1 MKHENLNTE
10 ETANIDLGAVSGSAI
25 RPPLGL
31 IPKKFHDERMKVE
44 RFNEVCGAIARYYDA
59 GLKIN
64 IEWIEEYNELV
75 ECVGSITAN
84 YLIHDINLR
93 NNKLQIEVNA
103 SETQKYYKSKEV
115 QDLDNPTDV
124 VDEYQSNRSKDMKLK
139 EKVNNNFFPKPVLS
153 AVFSF
158 VMRNLELIALC
169 FALQVWFD
177 AGNRWEYWV
186 TVILVGTCSGISTA
200 YNKYNNY

>member
-124 VDEYQSNRSKDMKLK
+124 VDEYESMENLDKMSIKNQYG
-139 EKVNNNFFPKPVLS
+139 FFAKPMLL
-153 AVFSF
+153 AVISF
-158 VMRNLELIALC
+158 FMRNLEFIPLC
-169 FALQVWFD
+169 FALQFWFD

-186 TVILVGTCSGISTA
+186 TAILVGTCSGISTA

>member
-1 MKHENLNTE
+1 MSKKQ
-10 ETANIDLGAVSGSAI
+10 TAVDYLVKELSAI
-25 RPPLGL
+25 LGPLETKPMQDL
-31 IPKKFHDERMKVE
+31 LMIDAINKAKQMEEEQIMDTMYKQMK
-44 RFNEVCGAIARYYDA
+44 
-59 GLKIN
+59 
-64 IEWIEEYNELV
+64 
-75 ECVGSITAN
+75 
-84 YLIHDINLR
+84 
-93 NNKLQIEVNA
+93 IEVNA
-103 SETQKYYKSKEV
+103 FETHKYYKSKEV

-186 TVILVGTCSGISTA
+186 TAILVGTCSGISTA

>member
-93 NNKLQIEVNA
+93 NNKLQMEVNA

-186 TVILVGTCSGISTA
+186 TAILVGTCSGISTA